1 VKSAFR
7 LDLLSF
13 ISIPVQ
19 AQEQRL
25 TNVPASGKLVHE
37 KKLRC
42 KLFLKA
48 SRWLGKKYLSRRYR
62 LKEQLLAM
70 YIGVEVAAIIRW

>member
-1 VKSAFR
+1 MKSAFR

-13 ISIPVQ
+13 IGIPVQ

-37 KKLRC
+37 KKTRRVGIDSKNSSSLC
-42 KLFLKA
+42 MLELK
-48 SRWLGKKYLSRRYR
+48 WPL
-62 LKEQLLAM
+62 
-70 YIGVEVAAIIRW
+70 

>member
-1 VKSAFR
+1 MDTAVKSAFR

-19 AQEQRL
+19 AQEQPL
-25 TNVPASGKLVHE
+25 TNVPAFGRVAHE

-48 SRWLGKKYLSRRYR
+48 SRWLRKKIL
-62 LKEQLLAM
+62 
-70 YIGVEVAAIIRW
+70 VA

>member
-1 VKSAFR
+1 VDTAVKSAFR

-13 ISIPVQ
+13 IGIPVQ

-37 KKLRC
+37 KKTPMQA
-42 KLFLKA
+42 FLE
-48 SRWLGKKYLSRRYR
+48 SIP
-62 LKEQLLAM
+62 LAKRK
-70 YIGVEVAAIIRW
+70 ILVA